1 VGTIFVMHRQVY
13 STAELIEILG
23 QERAACMAGRRLDL
37 AAMPSGMNPLLD
49 RFIEPM
55 GIQKFTAYEN
65 FRQTIHQYQHEHQVS
80 GLIWV
85 EVAVGANVLRLPR
98 LHEQLVSLQSDLRVL
113 RAAKAGVLEFWRSAR
128 SGMVLFLSMQQGK
141 VFEEIS
147 GAGVERIMGRSQWAV
162 VEVQGRDRGLEL
174 ILQLGWG
181 KPEAALYRR
190 GWPESG
196 SEFIHGVLPGNH
208 PI

>member
-1 VGTIFVMHRQVY
+1 MHRKVY
-13 STAELIEILG
+13 STAELIDILA
-23 QERAACMAGRRLDL
+23 QERSNCLKGRRLNL
-37 AAMPSGMNPLLD
+37 AATPSGINPLLD

-85 EVAVGANVLRLPR
+85 EVQVGQDILQFPR
-98 LHEQLVSLQSDLRVL
+98 LHEQLVSLQSDRRVL
-113 RAAKAGVLEFWRSAR
+113 RAAKAQVVEFWRSCL
-128 SGMVLFLSMQQGK
+128 GEMMLFLSVQQGK
-141 VFEEIS
+141 VFEALDQA
-147 GAGVERIMGRSQWAV
+147 GAERIISRSQWAV
-162 VEVQGRDRGLEL
+162 VEVQGRDRGLEI

-181 KPEAALYRR
+181 NPEEALYRR
-190 GWPESG
+190 GFPESG
-196 SEFIHGVLPGNH
+196 SEFIHAVFPGKH

>member
-1 VGTIFVMHRQVY
+1 MHRQVY
-13 STAELIEILG
+13 STAELIEILA
-23 QERAACMAGRRLDL
+23 QERSNCMAGRRLNL
-37 AAMPSGMNPLLD
+37 AATPSGINPLLD

-85 EVAVGANVLRLPR
+85 EVQVGQDILRFPR

-113 RAAKAGVLEFWRSAR
+113 RAAKAQVLAFWRNCL
-128 SGMVLFLSMQQGK
+128 GEMVLFLSMQQGK
-141 VFEEIS
+141 VFEAFDLA
-147 GAGVERIMGRSQWAV
+147 GAERIISRSQWAV
-162 VEVQGRDRGLEL
+162 VEVQGRDDSLEI

-181 KPEAALYRR
+181 KPEEALYRR
-190 GWPESG
+190 GFPESG
-196 SEFIHGVLPGNH
+196 SEFIHAVFPGHN